1 MGNKTKM
8 NIVENIDRHMGK
20 YGGISTTN
28 LRHLLHKHNEQSE
41 EKFDIVSGM
50 KMAMR
55 LIARKHRKADL
66 IVMTDEEL
74 ELARQDKEL
83 RETLLGETDASST

>member
-1 MGNKTKM
+1 MGIKRSM
-8 NIVENIDRHMGK
+8 NIVETIDRHMGK
-20 YGGISTTN
+20 YGAISTYN
-28 LRHLLHKHNEQSE
+28 LHTILHKYNQQSE
-41 EKFDIVSGM
+41 EKFDIVGGM
-50 KMAMR
+50 KIAMR

-83 RETLLGETDASST
+83 KETLLGESDASST